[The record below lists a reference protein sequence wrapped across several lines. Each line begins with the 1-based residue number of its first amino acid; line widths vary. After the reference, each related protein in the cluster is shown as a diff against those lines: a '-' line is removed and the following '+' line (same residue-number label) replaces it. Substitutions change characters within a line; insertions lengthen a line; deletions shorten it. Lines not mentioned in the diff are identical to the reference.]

1 MAGRKGPAL
10 TEGPVTGEARGSGRA
25 RPPRDLVLKRAGVPE
40 ERQHTRNAQLRV
52 TTLAQLAQDP
62 LFRRRPI
69 GHRLI

>member
-40 ERQHTRNAQLRV
+40 EHNTHETHNFESQRWRNSLKIRCFGV
-52 TTLAQLAQDP
+52 DLLG
-62 LFRRRPI
+62 I
-69 GHRLI
+69 V